1 MTDQWLA
8 EITTTHQD
16 HVIAHV
22 IGSSVLGYFVHEEA
36 AHLVLDMGFIWTIYL
51 DGQMV
56 LLPQS
61 VATSELDAGAE
72 FISEVNRDI
81 ETLELEGRGAEPMR
95 QIVPAPVECLITA
108 VGFFANDERRR
119 LILNGEEASLM
130 VETSLRTAEIRI
142 TVDRL

>member
-36 AHLVLDMGFIWTIYL
+36 AHLVLDMGFIWTMYL
-51 DGQMV
+51 DGQMM

-61 VATSELDAGAE
+61 VATSELDAAAE
-72 FISEVNRDI
+72 FIAELNQDI
-81 ETLELEGRGAEPMR
+81 ETLESEGQGSLAMH

-108 VGFFANDERRR
+108 VGFVANDERRR
-119 LILNGEEASLM
+119 LIVNGEEACLV